1 RPAMSIKRG
10 HSESETATTALG
22 EGQANGS
29 SNGAVLSHHTQ
40 ANARPYGTYQ
50 EAHDALLSLRGACSE
65 SEILETG
72 QRALL
77 SACASE
83 LPSAVRQMGVR
94 LAMQLC
100 AHPETDT
107 VQAIE
112 GLVRALDTAE
122 PSVRCE
128 IYQAL
133 VGIHELKG
141 VMGTP
146 HIPEGTRRALDGA
159 VKRDLNHSQ
168 HHLRSASLLV
178 LSAVQGTAS
187 DTAIEAMCRYCSDSH
202 PKVRQAALGGI
213 LQQHMM
219 GVGLA
224 VEMYDDFVVATKDD
238 FEQVRLVAMELVWA
252 ISSSWPE
259 HPVVIQQHGTIE
271 IIRLLDDAF
280 VKLCDMV
287 NDSSVVVRQRACAIL
302 GRFTEVSSRFLAQ
315 TFSKQVMS
323 HLRRFVPRGRGYAGR
338 NRGVR
343 AGQAAIP
350 TPKGDADVESE
361 EFKLLDSGAAGAF
374 VHGLEDEYQEVRDAA
389 IESIT
394 ELSFASAEFS
404 AKAVDFLVDMFN
416 DSSDRV
422 RLCAIRA
429 LVAIG
434 RRAPLQLTE
443 EQLSIALSA
452 MRDAS
457 ASVRRGVYNVLSVAS
472 LAKGEW
478 LQRLMD
484 DVRGCLERHS
494 EDQLDVYRAL
504 ASLGRTHTQLID
516 ASFVRTLLDI
526 SEHYLNREAR
536 IDDPV
541 YAGNVILIMNTARGT
556 RQRLATVLPDYV
568 FSHLPYLRDKYPGCL
583 PSNIADSVPEHLAF
597 VRQMLDRPQT
607 DPSIAKLSLEDA
619 RTSQSVAFGHLQEL
633 LSQAQAANRS
643 PTLPSLLDRRL
654 REFEQLNKS
663 NDTRVA
669 NSNSGHKAVANYALQ
684 VRHALRIQ
692 ELFNSEA
699 WRQSEIISLAA
710 KIMYGAYEL
719 ESRFLGLDPRCLLAL
734 AYLRV
739 FAHTVWLLAHA
750 TAQHDP
756 KLVERMHGE
765 LELRIQRVSSALH
778 ARSVEAPE
786 LDALVASLG
795 SKGSVDGT
803 TNNTSLPNSA
813 LMQMALDFRPL
824 AFAPRSHL
832 QHTVARLAAAPSL
845 TRRAVEFNHL
855 FPLNLSLSASLEWVV
870 RREDV
875 LVALRLPEQQA
886 VVLHPPPSSLNPL
899 CPYHW
904 ALEWDDI
911 PASLPLGSGEST
923 AINLTIAQR
932 QKADIPW
939 SDSFI
944 VAGNALPETYR
955 IGDYYKANA
964 NPALLHI
971 RIEISNKPHTVAVN
985 PVEFKPLSSTYTRG

>member
-1 RPAMSIKRG
+1 MSIKRG
-10 HSESETATTALG
+10 HSESETAATSIG

-29 SNGAVLSHHTQ
+29 SDGTTLTHHTQ
-40 ANARPYGTYQ
+40 TKAQPYSTYQ
-50 EAHDALLSLRGACSE
+50 EAHDALLSLRGSYSE

-77 SACASE
+77 SVCTPE

-107 VQAIE
+107 VQTIE
-112 GLVRALDTAE
+112 NLVQALDTAE
-122 PSVRCE
+122 PSVCCE

-133 VGIHELKG
+133 VDIHELKG
-141 VMGTP
+141 VMGTS
-146 HIPEGTRRALDGA
+146 HVPEKTRHALDRA
-159 VKRDLNHSQ
+159 VHRDLNHSQ

-178 LSAVQGTAS
+178 LSAMQGPAP
-187 DTAIEAMCRYCSDSH
+187 DTVLEAMCRYCSDSH

-259 HPVVIQQHGTIE
+259 HPVVIQQHGTSE
-271 IIRLLDDAF
+271 TIRLLDDAF

-302 GRFTEVSSRFLAQ
+302 GRFTDVSSRFLAQ

-434 RRAPLQLTE
+434 RRALLQLTE

-457 ASVRRGVYNVLSVAS
+457 ASVRRGVYSVLSVSS

-484 DVRGCLERHS
+484 DIRGSLVRHPG
-494 EDQLDVYRAL
+494 DQLDVYQAL
-504 ASLGRTHTQLID
+504 ALLGRTHTQLID

-541 YAGNVILIMNTARGT
+541 YAGNVILIMNTVRGT

-597 VRQMLDRPQT
+597 VRQMLDRPRT
-607 DPSIAKLSLEDA
+607 DPSIANLSLEDS
-619 RTSQSVAFGHLQEL
+619 RSCQSAAFTRLQEVLNQTQASHRNPVL
-633 LSQAQAANRS
+633 LS
-643 PTLPSLLDRRL
+643 LLGRRL
-654 REFEQLNKS
+654 LEFEQLSKS
-663 NDTRVA
+663 NNAKVG
-669 NSNSGHKAVANYALQ
+669 NSDSSHKAVANYALHVRQ
-684 VRHALRIQ
+684 VLQIQ
-692 ELFNSEA
+692 DLLNSEA
-699 WRQSEIISLAA
+699 WRQSEVIGLAA

-719 ESRFLGLDPRCLLAL
+719 ESRFLGLDPCCLLAL

-739 FAHTVWLLAHA
+739 FAHTVWLIAHI

-756 KLVERMHGE
+756 KLVETMYGE

-778 ARSVEAPE
+778 ARSIETPE
-786 LDALVASLG
+786 LGAFVVALGNKGFVDDAINSTPLPSLALIQIAS
-795 SKGSVDGT
+795 
-803 TNNTSLPNSA
+803 
-813 LMQMALDFRPL
+813 DFRPL
-824 AFAPRSHL
+824 AFNPRSCL
-832 QHTVARLAAAPSL
+832 QHTMARLAAAPSV

-875 LVALRLPEQQA
+875 LVALRLPEQQ
-886 VVLHPPPSSLNPL
+886 VIVLNPPPSSLSPL
-899 CPYHW
+899 CPHHW
-904 ALEWDDI
+904 DLEWDDI

-923 AINLTIAQR
+923 TINLTIAQR
-932 QKADIPW
+932 QTADIPW

-944 VAGNALPETYR
+944 VAGNALPTTYR
-955 IGDYYKANA
+955 IGDYYKAIA

-971 RIEISNKPHTVAVN
+971 RVEISNKPHTVAVN
-985 PVEFKPLSSTYTRG
+985 PVEFKPLSSAHTRG